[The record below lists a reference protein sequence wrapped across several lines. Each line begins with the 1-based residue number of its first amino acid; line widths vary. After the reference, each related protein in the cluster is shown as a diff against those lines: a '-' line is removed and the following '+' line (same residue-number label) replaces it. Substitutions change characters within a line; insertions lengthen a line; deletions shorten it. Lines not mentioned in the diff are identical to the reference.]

1 MTVGAVRPCIFILP
15 FGAVMSGKGKMTR
28 FTSACAPPST
38 GQPIASSG
46 AGTPSERAAGI
57 DRWTKG
63 GDQRHSG
70 GVKIGIIGAGAI
82 GGWVAARLALA
93 GSQVMALTSTGA
105 IDRIEVEQDGA
116 KEIADLSQFEGPAD
130 LLAIAVKAPALAA
143 AARAAQPLIGP
154 DTVILPMLN
163 GVPWWFAGGEPLRSV
178 DPGGAI
184 GAALPLPQVVGCV
197 VHASCRR
204 HGPARV
210 IVAHADKL
218 ILGEPEGGASE
229 RVYRLCAKFERA
241 GIRPEPS
248 NNIRRAIWYKLWGNA
263 TINPLSAL
271 TLATADRLLAE
282 CKPFLLAGM
291 AELAAVGA
299 AIGCP
304 IAESG
309 EDRMAVTARLG
320 AFKTSMLQDVEAGRP
335 IELEALLGAPIE
347 LAHRAGIS
355 VPTLAAL
362 YAMTRLMAESR
373 DLV

>member
-1 MTVGAVRPCIFILP
+1 
-15 FGAVMSGKGKMTR
+15 MSGIGKMTP
-28 FTSACAPPST
+28 FVTPCAPAST
-38 GQPIASSG
+38 GQPVVSSG
-46 AGTPSERAAGI
+46 AGTTSQRTAGI
-57 DRWTKG
+57 DRWTNG
-63 GDQRHSG
+63 GDQRHSS

-82 GGWVAARLALA
+82 GGWVAAKLALA
-93 GSQVMALTSTGA
+93 GNQVMALTSTGA
-105 IDRIEVEQDGA
+105 IDQIEVEQDGA
-116 KEIADLSQFEGPAD
+116 KVIADLFKFAGPAD

-143 AARAAQPLIGP
+143 AARAAESLIGP
-154 DTVILPMLN
+154 STIILPMLN
-163 GVPWWFAGGEPLRSV
+163 GVPWWFSEVPRLKSV
-178 DPGGAI
+178 DPNGI
-184 GAALPLPQVVGCV
+184 IAASLPNRQVVGCV

-204 HGPARV
+204 DGPARV
-210 IVAHADKL
+210 IVNQADKL
-218 ILGEPEGGASE
+218 ILGDPEGGAGE
-229 RVYRLCAKFERA
+229 RVFQLCALFERA

-282 CKPFLLAGM
+282 CRPFLLAGM

-304 IAESG
+304 IEESV

-335 IELEALLGAPIE
+335 IEIEALLGAPIE
-347 LAHRAGIS
+347 LAGRAGIP
-355 VPTLAAL
+355 VPTLEAL

-373 DLV
+373 GLL